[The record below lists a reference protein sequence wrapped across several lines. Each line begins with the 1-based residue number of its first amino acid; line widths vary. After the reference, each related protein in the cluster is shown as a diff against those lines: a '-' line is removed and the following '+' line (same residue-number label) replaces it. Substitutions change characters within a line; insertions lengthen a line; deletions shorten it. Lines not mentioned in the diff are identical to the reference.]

1 MTRLIDD
8 TNNALYH
15 NKLYYT
21 LQVQQKRIIL
31 IYFSKSNAHISSFF
45 LVFTQNLSNIVLILE
60 KIPHPMRPID
70 LI

>member
-1 MTRLIDD
+1 M
-8 TNNALYH
+8 YH
-15 NKLYYT
+15 I
-21 LQVQQKRIIL
+21 LQIKQKWIIL
-31 IYFSKSNAHISSFF
+31 IYFGKSNAHISSFF